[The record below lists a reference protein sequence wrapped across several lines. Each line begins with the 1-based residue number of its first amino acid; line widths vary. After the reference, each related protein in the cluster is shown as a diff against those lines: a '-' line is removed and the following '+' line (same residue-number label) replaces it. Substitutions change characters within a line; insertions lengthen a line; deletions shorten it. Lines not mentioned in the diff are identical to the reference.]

1 AGHPSYPL
9 GVMSQEIKQ
18 QQHQGVFPAYTA
30 SPNAALPRFT
40 SSPGSF
46 PGPPKPG
53 SIYTPQPSTPVDP
66 YLPSLP
72 HSYMNGPNHP
82 QPGHQCN
89 GGMPVERY
97 HPFYASN
104 QNQLDIYR
112 QQRPPLYPEQQYGVQ
127 QRFELTYPSR
137 YSQPGFQ
144 VNGYSAMQQPQP
156 IRHYGPFGHSRSSD
170 ARVTDPLSGAPS
182 VHGGIEYALAVGN
195 GSPFGEYPNPYMSQS
210 PHIPGQDAF
219 HMQIKTEMGL
229 PSPQMLPAQ
238 ISSGCLNPKTQ
249 AGLCLPN
256 GGPMRSVIKQEPGM
270 PPTPTTP
277 KKPEMWSDNEHNF
290 LDPEI
295 GGVAVAPSHGS
306 VLIECAKRELH
317 ATTPLK
323 NPDRNHPTRI
333 SLVFYQHKNLNEAKH
348 GLAMWEAKMAEK
360 AREKEEEAERNG
372 GEGTPSKSS
381 KKGGKREHS
390 ESSETTGE
398 PPYKRFIKALME
410 GSSSS
415 FTTNTYVM
423 TAPYAFTKVTGPYS
437 QFV

>member
-1 AGHPSYPL
+1 
-9 GVMSQEIKQ
+9 
-18 QQHQGVFPAYTA
+18 
-30 SPNAALPRFT
+30 
-40 SSPGSF
+40 
-46 PGPPKPG
+46 
-53 SIYTPQPSTPVDP
+53 
-66 YLPSLP
+66 
-72 HSYMNGPNHP
+72 MNGPNRP

-89 GGMPVERY
+89 GGMPVESY
-97 HPFYASN
+97 HQFYAPN
-104 QNQLDIYR
+104 QNQLDAYR
-112 QQRPPLYPEQQYGVQ
+112 QQRPAFFPEQQYGA
-127 QRFELTYPSR
+127 QRFELNYPSR

-144 VNGYSAMQQPQP
+144 VNGYSAMRPPQP
-156 IRHYGPFGHSRSSD
+156 MRHYGPFGNNRTSD
-170 ARVTDPLSGAPS
+170 ARFIDTLTGAPS
-182 VHGGIEYALAVGN
+182 VHGGMDYTLTVSKGN
-195 GSPFGEYPNPYMSQS
+195 QFGEYPSSYLPQS
-210 PHIPGQDAF
+210 PHIPGRDSF
-219 HMQIKTEMGL
+219 PMQLNTDVAI
-229 PSPQMLPAQ
+229 PNPQMLPAQ
-238 ISSGCLNPKTQ
+238 ISSGCLNPETQ
-249 AGLCLPN
+249 SRLGLLN
-256 GGPMRSVIKQEPGM
+256 GGHIASNIKSEPGT
-270 PPTPTTP
+270 PQTPTIP
-277 KKPEMWSDNEHNF
+277 QKPEMWSDNEHNF

-295 GGVAVAPSHGS
+295 GGVAIAPSHGS

-360 AREKEEEAERNG
+360 AREKEEDAERNG

-415 FTTNTYVM
+415 FTTNTHVI
-423 TAPYAFTKVTGPYS
+423 TTPYAFTKVTGPYS